1 MAGRRLLYLTVLAVS
16 IVFYLS
22 YQEWFAWFVLL
33 IILLL
38 PLFSFVISLPA
49 MLTFTAQPEGPAALT
64 MGDSGD
70 VWLMGQCGWPVPPFK
85 GRVKLRH
92 IQSGQILRYRS
103 GGNLPTDHCGGIAV
117 TGEKVW
123 VYDYLGLIGIP
134 VRRSQ
139 GRTVLVRPKI
149 AQMEAPDDLNRYLAR
164 SWRPKPGGGY
174 AENHD
179 IRLYRPGDS
188 LNQVHWKL
196 TAKTG
201 KLMLREPLQPNRGL
215 ILLTMNLR
223 GSPEILDRKCGK
235 LLFLGNYLLEMGIS
249 FELRVFSAE
258 GIHTYPIQTKL
269 DLDNSIDHLLTLGC
283 AVEGDI
289 RHRDFAASWLHH
301 IGGEQDEA

>member
-1 MAGRRLLYLTVLAVS
+1 MAARRLLYLSVLAVS
-16 IVFYLS
+16 IVFYLA

-38 PLFSFVISLPA
+38 PWFSLAVSLPA

-64 MGDSGD
+64 VGDAAD
-70 VWLMGQCGWPVPPFK
+70 VWLMGQSSFPVPPFK
-85 GRVKLRH
+85 GRIRLRG
-92 IQSGQILRYRS
+92 IQSGQLWRYRS
-103 GGNLPTDHCGGIAV
+103 GGSLPTDHCGGIAV
-117 TGEKVW
+117 TGERVR

-134 VRRSQ
+134 VRRSKDK
-139 GRTVLVRPKI
+139 TVLVRPLVT
-149 AQMEAPDDLNRYLAR
+149 QMEAPPDLNRYLAR

-215 ILLTMNLR
+215 MLLTMNLR
-223 GSPEILDRKCGK
+223 GNPEILDRKFGK

-249 FELRVFSAE
+249 FQVRVLTAE
-258 GIHTYPIQTKL
+258 GIQTYAIQT
-269 DLDNSIDHLLTLGC
+269 DLDIKNCVDTLLSHGC
-283 AVEGDI
+283 APEGDI
-289 RHRDFAASWLHH
+289 RHREFAASWLHH
-301 IGGEQDEA
+301 IGGDGDEA

>member
-103 GGNLPTDHCGGIAV
+103 GGSLPTDHCGGIAV

-139 GRTVLVRPKI
+139 GKTVLVRPQM
-149 AQMEAPDDLNRYLAR
+149 AQMEAPNDLNRYLAR

-223 GSPEILDRKCGK
+223 GSPEILDRKFGK

-289 RHRDFAASWLHH
+289 RHREFAASWLHH
-301 IGGEQDEA
+301 IGGEQGEA

>member
-92 IQSGQILRYRS
+92 IQSGQILHYRS
-103 GGNLPTDHCGGIAV
+103 GGSLPTDHCGGIAV
-117 TGEKVW
+117 TGERVW

-149 AQMEAPDDLNRYLAR
+149 AQMKAPNDLNRYLAR

-196 TAKTG
+196 SAKTG
-201 KLMLREPLQPNRGL
+201 QLILREPMEPIRERLV
-215 ILLTMNLR
+215 LTMDLH
-223 GSPEILDRKCGK
+223 GDIDRSCG
-235 LLFLGNYLLEMGIS
+235 
-249 FELRVFSAE
+249 
-258 GIHTYPIQTKL
+258 
-269 DLDNSIDHLLTLGC
+269 HLLWLSRNLLAQDLAHEIRCLTGDGVIIHDVTDENKLMTAMDDLLCHPMAPGGTLRDRVTG
-283 AVEGDI
+283 AV
-289 RHRDFAASWLHH
+289 WQYH
-301 IGGEQDEA
+301 IGGDADEA

>member
-1 MAGRRLLYLTVLAVS
+1 MAVRRSLYLTVLSVS
-16 IVFYLS
+16 VIFYLA

-33 IILLL
+33 VILLL
-38 PLFSFVISLPA
+38 PLLSLAVSLPA
-49 MLTFTAQPEGPAALT
+49 MLSFTAQPEGAVTLT

-70 VWLMGQCGWPVPPFK
+70 VWLMGQCNLPVPPFK
-85 GRVKLRH
+85 GKIRLKN
-92 IQSGQILRYRS
+92 IQSGEQWRYRS
-103 GGNLPTDHCGGIAV
+103 GGNLPTEHCGGIAV
-117 TGEKVW
+117 TTEKVW

-139 GRTVLVRPKI
+139 GKTVLVRPKA
-149 AQMEAPDDLNRYLAR
+149 AQMEAPTDLNRYLAR

-174 AENHD
+174 GENHD

-215 ILLTMNLR
+215 MLLTMNLR
-223 GSPEILDRKCGK
+223 GTPEILDQKFGK
-235 LLFLGNYLLEMGIS
+235 LLFLGNYLLELGIS
-249 FELRVFSAE
+249 FELRVLSGD
-258 GIHTYPIQTKL
+258 GIHTYPIQTDL
-269 DLDNSIDHLLTLGC
+269 DLKSSVDELLTFGC
-283 AVEGDI
+283 AAEGDI

-301 IGGEQDEA
+301 IGGEQDEV

>member
-64 MGDSGD
+64 MCDSGD

-92 IQSGQILRYRS
+92 IQSGQILHYRS
-103 GGNLPTDHCGGIAV
+103 GGSLPTDHCGGIAV
-117 TGEKVW
+117 TGERVW

-149 AQMEAPDDLNRYLAR
+149 AQMKAPNDLNRYLAR

-223 GSPEILDRKCGK
+223 GSPEILDRKFGK
-235 LLFLGNYLLEMGIS
+235 LLFLGNYLLETGIS
-249 FELRVFSAE
+249 FELRVLSAE
-258 GIHTYPIQTKL
+258 GIHTYPIQTDT
-269 DLDNSIDHLLTLGC
+269 DLNNSIDHLLTLGC
-283 AVEGDI
+283 AAEGDI
-289 RHRDFAASWLHH
+289 RHREFAASWLHH
-301 IGGEQDEA
+301 IGGEQDEV